1 MSKECKLA
9 EVIILNTY
17 ANDASGDWIKSI
29 EKILEDSKGESI
41 IKEYS
46 FDSKS
51 LIYAKICEE
60 KIDKIKRLHPTLEI
74 EENSRYSIEQNL
86 R

>member
-29 EKILEDSKGESI
+29 EKILEDSSGERI

-46 FDSKS
+46 FGSTS

-60 KIDKIKRLHPTLEI
+60 KIDKIKRLYPTLEI
-74 EENSRYSIEQNL
+74 EENSRYSID
-86 R
+86 